1 MHSFCASA
9 DAFHFRNIAGA
20 FVRAQV
26 FKKAEK
32 LFGKLQLRK
41 KAGSSVAPFGDWVA
55 LGTVD
60 LNEFLKKNLHTV
72 S

>member
-32 LFGKLQLRK
+32 LFGKLQR
-41 KAGSSVAPFGDWVA
+41 SVAPFGDWVA

-60 LNEFLKKNLHTV
+60 LDEFLEKNLHTV

>member
-1 MHSFCASA
+1 MISDASVLSICCFISFPELCCLCS
-9 DAFHFRNIAGA
+9 
-20 FVRAQV
+20 RAQV

-32 LFGKLQLRK
+32 LFGKLQR
-41 KAGSSVAPFGDWVA
+41 SVAPFGDWVA

-60 LNEFLKKNLHTV
+60 LDEFLEKNLHTV